1 MKFFSLIIALALFL
15 LLISSE
21 LYSQG
26 GKASLI
32 RIQTPFQD
40 ALRELTEQGFDI
52 IETKEGIH
60 AEVIAFEFDLKRL
73 EALGIS
79 YEVLVPDLTQFYL
92 NRAGDWQSGKT
103 LRIGDGTKMGF
114 FNLDSMYL
122 FLDSLQAAHPTLIS
136 EKDSIGQTILGRTQW
151 MYKVSDNPETDEAE
165 PELLFTGLT
174 HARESGGATALLY
187 FIEWLVN
194 SYVAGDSEAVF
205 LVDNREIY
213 FVPVVNPD
221 GLAINDSAAPGGG
234 AFWRKNVRDN
244 DSSGVFEWSNDGVDL
259 NRNFDFMWGPGHGG
273 SSGNPQSAIYRGV
286 SAASEPEI
294 QGLQNFVSNREFS
307 LAFNY
312 HSYGNLLIWPWGYLD
327 SETDDSTLFR
337 ELGENLSEF
346 DKYVAG
352 TGGETVRYTVNGA
365 SDDYMYGVHGIYSMT
380 PEIGTKVDGFWPNP
394 VRILPQVHQVLHMN
408 KTLAWLAGAFLEV
421 TAFDIDDSSLLDFS
435 DNDSDGWFDPGE
447 TVGLILYAKNKGVGV
462 NATGITGTISTNNPL
477 LTLNT
482 STSNFPDAAILTE
495 TDNSGESYSISL
507 DSAAVPGDTLELYVT
522 WRATAAGSYISV
534 DTVRIIIG
542 TPVIVF
548 FDGAEDGTF
557 NWDITGSWGVSDNYS
572 VGGNWAFDDSPNG
585 TPPSNADYA
594 MTLIEGVDL
603 SLANSAFVT
612 FESRWDIEQDYD
624 GTMVEF
630 SSDDGV
636 SWNQIGGRDTY
647 AGVDTV
653 GRSWFRGVQPVG
665 EPIYSGFGN
674 RNWRKQNLDAS
685 KFLGADPVNS
695 KLRLRTVTDSQL
707 FTEFDGFYADNIAIG
722 MYTSEK
728 INPLILNVPIL
739 EDTKDTTDYAV
750 GAIVSDDGGVALV
763 NLYYSLN
770 DGEYAAIEMNKIDDF
785 RYESAIPGQLTGTIV
800 NYYVEALDNDSNVTT
815 VPVDAPWFSY
825 SFKVDF
831 IIGTE
836 PETQLPKE
844 FSLLQNYPNPFNPQ
858 TEIRYELPEAALV
871 RLTVYNLLGQEL
883 STIVDNQQE
892 AGFHTASWFGRNNN
906 GQSLASG
913 VYIYKLTANS
923 PTRSFEQVRKM
934 VLLR

>member
-1 MKFFSLIIALALFL
+1 MKVFSQIVALTLFS

-26 GKASLI
+26 GKATLI
-32 RIQTPFQD
+32 RIQTPSQD
-40 ALRELTEQGFDI
+40 ALRDLTVRGFDI

-92 NRAGDWQSGKT
+92 NRAGSWQSGKT

-136 EKDSIGQTILGRTQW
+136 EKDSIGRTIRGRIQW
-151 MYKVSDNPETDEAE
+151 MYKVSDNPETDESE

-194 SYVAGDSEAVF
+194 SYVAGDSEALF

-221 GLAINDSAAPGGG
+221 GLAINDSAAPRGGG
-234 AFWRKNVRDN
+234 LWRKNARDN
-244 DSSGVFEWSNDGVDL
+244 DSSGFFEWHNDGVDL
-259 NRNFDFMWGPGHGG
+259 NRNFDFMWGDSFRG
-273 SSGNPQSAIYRGV
+273 SSGNPGSAIYRGV

-294 QGLQNFVSNREFS
+294 KGLQKFVGTRQFS

-312 HSYGNLLIWPWGYLD
+312 HSYGDLLIWPWGFLD

-346 DKYVAG
+346 NKYVAG

-365 SDDYMYGVHGIYSMT
+365 SDDYMYGVHEIYSMT

-394 VRILPQVHQVLHMN
+394 VRILPQVQQVLHMN

-421 TAFDIDDSSLLDFS
+421 TAYDIDDSSLLDSS
-435 DNDSDGWFDPGE
+435 DNDADGWFDPGE
-447 TVGLILYAKNKGVGV
+447 TVGLILYVKNKGVGR
-462 NATGITGTISTNNPL
+462 NATGIRGTISTNDPL
-477 LTLNT
+477 LTLHT

-495 TDNSGESYSISL
+495 TDNSSESYSISL
-507 DSAAVPGDTLELYVT
+507 DSAAVPGDTLELIVT

-548 FDGAEDGTF
+548 FDGAEEGTS
-557 NWDITGSWGVSDNYS
+557 NWSRTGSWGISDNYS
-572 VGGNWAFDDSPNG
+572 VSGSWSFDDSPNG

-612 FESRWDIEQDYD
+612 FESRWDIEQDSD

-630 SSDDGV
+630 SSDDGA

-647 AGVDTV
+647 AGVDTI
-653 GRSWFRGVQPVG
+653 GRSWFEGVQPVG

-674 RNWRKQNLDAS
+674 RDWRKQNLNVS

-695 KLRLRTVTDSQL
+695 KLRLRTVTDPTL

-722 MYTSEK
+722 MYTSEPM
-728 INPLILNVPIL
+728 NPIILDVPQL
-739 EDTKDTTDYAV
+739 QDTEDTTDYAV
-750 GAIVSDDGGVALV
+750 WAVISDEGSIVGANLHYSVNGGGFISISMTKPA
-763 NLYYSLN
+763 
-770 DGEYAAIEMNKIDDF
+770 EF
-785 RYESAIPGQLTGTIV
+785 RYESAIPGQPTGAIV
-800 NYYVEALDNDSNVTT
+800 SYYVEAIDNDSNVTT
-815 VPVDAPWFSY
+815 VPVGAPTFSY
-825 SFKVDF
+825 SFRVDF

-858 TEIRYELPEAALV
+858 TEIRYELPEAANV

-892 AGFHTASWFGRNNN
+892 AGFHRATWFGRNNN

-923 PTRSFEQVRKM
+923 PTRSFKQVRKM

>member
-1 MKFFSLIIALALFL
+1 MKAVLQVITPAIFI

-32 RIQTPFQD
+32 RIRTPDQE
-40 ALRELTEQGFDI
+40 ALRELTIQGFDI
-52 IETKEGIH
+52 IERKEGLYS
-60 AEVIAFEFDLKRL
+60 EVIAFDFDLKRL

-79 YEVLVPDLTQFYL
+79 YEVLVPDLTEYYL
-92 NRAGDWQSGKT
+92 KRAGSWRSGKS

-136 EKDSIGQTILGRTQW
+136 EKDSIGHTIRGRTQW
-151 MYKVSDNPETDEAE
+151 MYKVSDNPEVDELE
-165 PELLFTGLT
+165 PEVLFTGLT
-174 HARESGGATALLY
+174 HARESGGATASLY

-213 FVPVVNPD
+213 FVPVINPD
-221 GLAINDSAAPGGG
+221 GLAINDSVAPAGGG
-234 AFWRKNVRDN
+234 FWRKNARDN
-244 DSSGVFEWSNDGVDL
+244 DSSGVFEWGNDGVDL
-259 NRNFDFMWGPGHGG
+259 NRNFDYKWGPGYGG
-273 SSGNPQSAIYRGV
+273 SSGDPWSAIYRGV

-294 QGLQNFVSNREFS
+294 QGLQNFVSGRKFS

-327 SETDDSTLFR
+327 SETNDSTVFR

-346 DKYVAG
+346 NKYVSG

-394 VRILPQVHQVLHMN
+394 IRILPQVKQVLHMN
-408 KTLAWLAGAFLEV
+408 KTLTWLAGAFLEV
-421 TAFDIDDSSLLDFS
+421 TAYDIDDSSLLDSS
-435 DNDSDGWFDPGE
+435 DNDADGWFDPGE
-447 TVGLILYAKNKGVGV
+447 TVGLILHVKNKGVGT
-462 NATGITGTISTNNPL
+462 NATGITGTISTNDPL

-495 TDNSGESYSISL
+495 TDNSNESFSISL
-507 DSAAVPGDTLELYVT
+507 DSAAVPGDTLELNVT
-522 WRATAAGSYISV
+522 WRAIATGSYISI

-548 FDGAEDGTF
+548 FDGAEDGTL
-557 NWDITGSWGVSDNYS
+557 NWNTTGSWGRSDNYS
-572 VGGNWAFDDSPNG
+572 AGGSWSFDDSPSG
-585 TPPSNADYA
+585 TPPSNANYS
-594 MTLIEGVDL
+594 MTLREGIDL
-603 SLANSAFVT
+603 STANSAFVS
-612 FESRWDIEQDYD
+612 FQGRWDIEQDYN
-624 GTMVEF
+624 GTLVEF

-636 SWNQIGGRDTY
+636 SWHPIGGCDTY

-653 GRSWFRGVQPVG
+653 GRSWFGGVQPVG

-685 KFLGADPVNS
+685 QFLGANPVNS
-695 KLRLRTVTDSQL
+695 KLRLRTVTSSW
-707 FTEFDGFYADNIAIG
+707 TEYDGFYADDIAIG
-722 MYTSEK
+722 IYTSEPM
-728 INPLILNVPIL
+728 NPVILDVPQL
-739 EDTKDTTDYAV
+739 QDTRDTTDYAV
-750 GAIVSDDGGVALV
+750 WAIISDEGSIREANLNFSVDGADFISVPMTKSAL
-763 NLYYSLN
+763 
-770 DGEYAAIEMNKIDDF
+770 F
-785 RYESAIPGQLTGTIV
+785 RYESSIPGQQQGAQI
-800 NYYVEALDNDSNVTT
+800 NYYVEAIDNDSNVSTIPSGAPLT
-815 VPVDAPWFSY
+815 SYTFIVD
-825 SFKVDF
+825 
-831 IIGTE
+831 IITDTK
-836 PETQLPKE
+836 PTALLPNKYA
-844 FSLLQNYPNPFNPQ
+844 LLQNYPNPFNPQ
-858 TEIRYELPEAALV
+858 TEIRYELPEAAYV

-892 AGFHTASWFGRNNN
+892 AGFHRATWFGRNNN
-906 GQSLASG
+906 GMNLASG
-913 VYIYKLTANS
+913 VYIYKLTAET
-923 PTRSFEQVRKM
+923 PTHSFEQVRKM

>member
-1 MKFFSLIIALALFL
+1 MIT
-15 LLISSE
+15 SE

-26 GKASLI
+26 GKATLI
-32 RIQTPFQD
+32 RIQTPSQD
-40 ALRELTEQGFDI
+40 ALRDLTVRGFDI
-52 IETKEGIH
+52 IETKEGVYS
-60 AEVIAFEFDLKRL
+60 EVIAFEFDLKRL
-73 EALGIS
+73 ESLGIS

-92 NRAGDWQSGKT
+92 NRAGDWKSGKT

-136 EKDSIGQTILGRTQW
+136 EKDSIGHTILGRTQW

-194 SYVAGDSEAVF
+194 SYVAGDSEALF

-221 GLAINDSAAPGGG
+221 GLAINDSDTTARGGG
-234 AFWRKNVRDN
+234 GLWRKNARDN
-244 DSSGVFEWSNDGVDL
+244 DGNGIFERSNDGVDL

-273 SSGNPQSAIYRGV
+273 SSGFPGSATYRGV

-294 QGLQNFVSNREFS
+294 QGLQNFVAGREFS

-312 HSYGNLLIWPWGYLD
+312 HAYGDLLIWPWGFLD

-346 DKYVAG
+346 NKYVAG

-394 VRILPQVHQVLHMN
+394 VRILPQVQQVLHMN

-421 TAFDIDDSSLLDFS
+421 TAYDIDDSSLLDSS
-435 DNDSDGWFDPGE
+435 DNDADGWFDPGE
-447 TVGLILYAKNKGVGV
+447 TVGLILYVKNKGVGR
-462 NATGITGTISTNNPL
+462 NATGIRGTISTNDPL

-482 STSNFPDAAILTE
+482 STANFPDAAILTE
-495 TDNSGESYSISL
+495 SDNSTEPFSFSL
-507 DSAAVPGDTLELYVT
+507 SDVAVPGDTLELIVT

-548 FDGAEDGTF
+548 FDGAEEGISK
-557 NWDITGSWGVSDNYS
+557 WSRTGSWGVSDNYS
-572 VGGNWAFDDSPNG
+572 VGGSWSFDDSPNG

-647 AGVDTV
+647 AGVDTI
-653 GRSWFRGVQPVG
+653 GRSGFVGVQPVG
-665 EPIYSGFGN
+665 LPIYSGFGN
-674 RNWRKQNLDAS
+674 RNWRKQNLNAS

-695 KLRLRTVTDSQL
+695 KLRLRTVTDL
-707 FTEFDGFYADNIAIG
+707 RTEYDGFYADNIAIG
-722 MYTSEK
+722 MYTSEE
-728 INPLILNVPIL
+728 IDPIILNVPVL
-739 EDTKDTTDYAV
+739 EDTLDTTDYAV
-750 GAIVSDDGGVALV
+750 WAVISDDGSVALV

-770 DGEYAAIEMNKIDDF
+770 DGEFAAIEMNKIDDF
-785 RYESAIPGQLTGTIV
+785 KYESAIPGQPAGTTV
-800 NYYVEALDNDSNVTT
+800 SYYVEAVDNDSNVTT
-815 VPVDAPWFSY
+815 VPVGAPTFSY
-825 SFKVDF
+825 SFRVDF

-836 PETQLPKE
+836 SETQLPKE

-858 TEIRYELPEAALV
+858 TEIRYELPEAANV

-892 AGFHTASWFGRNNN
+892 AGFHRATWFGRNNN

-923 PTRSFEQVRKM
+923 HTRSFKQVRKM